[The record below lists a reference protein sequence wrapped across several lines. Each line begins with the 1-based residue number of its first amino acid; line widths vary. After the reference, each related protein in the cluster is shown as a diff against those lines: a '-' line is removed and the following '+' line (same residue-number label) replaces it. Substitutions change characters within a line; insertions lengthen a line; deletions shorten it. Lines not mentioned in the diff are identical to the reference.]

1 MKYTYCT
8 GENGGCTEKKDQ
20 CTGSNTYCTGKKM
33 DCTGPNNHC
42 TGLKTSCT
50 DKKVKCTGPKTN
62 CTNENMDCTRA
73 NINCTGKNAGCTE
86 EDTGCTALKD
96 TIINYIFIYQLKNL
110 FTMNFSKTIPEKLR
124 KNRILINNGTNDPVI
139 SERMAT
145 AGYTPEEMQNGIQLL
160 EAAEEAYELN
170 HKEKGEY
177 NEARDN
183 RQEAKNAFHDK
194 YIRDLEFTR
203 IALSED
209 PKKLEYI
216 GATGRRS
223 RTQAAY
229 LKQAKH
235 FYSSI
240 EQDENL
246 LQKMARFGYTREIIK
261 ERLDDIEEL
270 YQLMEKI
277 ESEEGDAQ
285 HQIQV
290 RNEKLDELENWT
302 SVYKKVAL
310 LMFEDDAQYLE
321 KLGIIVKS

>member
-1 MKYTYCT
+1 MIIYFKNHSPVEHEVGRINNRDTRQFGSTSKQYFLLTARNLIPFLCKINLNYH
-8 GENGGCTEKKDQ
+8 KKDQ
-20 CTGSNTYCTGKKM
+20 
-33 DCTGPNNHC
+33 
-42 TGLKTSCT
+42 
-50 DKKVKCTGPKTN
+50 KCQYIT
-62 CTNENMDCTRA
+62 CTND
-73 NINCTGKNAGCTE
+73 
-86 EDTGCTALKD
+86 L
-96 TIINYIFIYQLKNL
+96 
-110 FTMNFSKTIPEKLR
+110 
-124 KNRILINNGTNDPVI
+124 VI

-145 AGYTPEEMQNGIQLL
+145 AGYTPEEMQNGKQLV
-160 EAAEEAYELN
+160 EGAEEAYEVN

-183 RQEAKNAFHDK
+183 HQEAKNAFHDK

-229 LKQAKH
+229 LTQAKH
-235 FYSSI
+235 FCSSL

-246 LQKMARFGYTREIIK
+246 LQKMARFGYTGEMMK

-290 RNEKLDELENWT
+290 RNEKLDELEDWT

-321 KLGIIVKS
+321 KLGIVMKS